1 MQLKPDHVF
10 ANPAE
15 KRGSGPRS
23 AAPAGMRVAEL
34 FGATPAVR
42 FAVACAIA
50 YLFSGHSG
58 IYTAHRTD
66 LPKKSTG

>member
-23 AAPAGMRVAEL
+23 ATRGLR
-34 FGATPAVR
+34 TSR
-42 FAVACAIA
+42 FCE
-50 YLFSGHSG
+50 
-58 IYTAHRTD
+58 
-66 LPKKSTG
+66 